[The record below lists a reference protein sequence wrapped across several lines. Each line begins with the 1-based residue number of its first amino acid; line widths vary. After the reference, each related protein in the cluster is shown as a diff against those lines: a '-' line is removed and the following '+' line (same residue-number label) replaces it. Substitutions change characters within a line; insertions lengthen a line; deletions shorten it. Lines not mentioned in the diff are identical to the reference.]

1 MNGGDKTNINS
12 NNNNG
17 ELFIFEFPSV
27 PAAAAAAAAS
37 AAPSPLTPPSLPR
50 VSVGCRPAAEAAAPP
65 FLSTFFLLFSSRF
78 LSSLYDTQG
87 EKEDDTGVAGG
98 YDEVLEEIESSG
110 GGVAGG
116 GEEKGESPVAE

>member
-1 MNGGDKTNINS
+1 MTTALGVVNLCLVDFHALLL
-12 NNNNG
+12 
-17 ELFIFEFPSV
+17 LF
-27 PAAAAAAAAS
+27 
-37 AAPSPLTPPSLPR
+37 LL
-50 VSVGCRPAAEAAAPP
+50 
-65 FLSTFFLLFSSRF
+65 LFLLFSSRF